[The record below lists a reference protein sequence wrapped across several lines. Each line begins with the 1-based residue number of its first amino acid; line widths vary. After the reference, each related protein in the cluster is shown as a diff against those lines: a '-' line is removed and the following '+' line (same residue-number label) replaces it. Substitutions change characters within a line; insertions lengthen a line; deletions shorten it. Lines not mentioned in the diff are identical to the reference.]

1 MIASAQAYY
10 VLADPRRLMRTL
22 FVLGF
27 LLLQAIFVVAV
38 LWPRRRAFGTGAREL
53 WADARASVRAEP
65 IVAKLAVVALV
76 LVGFAARVYYVTC
89 PMRGDESETYLDYVR
104 QSWWTALSLYSAP
117 NNHVLNTLLEKLAMT
132 AFGPAVWA
140 LRLPALLAGV
150 ALIPAGYAFAR
161 AQFSTGAALITAALL
176 TASAPLIVYSVDGRG
191 YTLLCLF
198 FLLSVPIGAYALRTN
213 NVAAWVALAVT
224 NALGFFAVPVMVYP
238 FGATMIWF
246 FLAAWPRR
254 EIMLSIAATSLA
266 TLVLVADLYAPVAIH
281 LGYRS
286 VIHNN
291 AVLPQPWP
299 LFRAAMPS
307 FLHQYFRDM
316 TDGLP
321 LVVIAV
327 LGIAILVALIFNR
340 RLSRWP
346 VGLLVPSVLWST
358 ALTLANH
365 RVPYTRIYIP
375 VAIVALTTAAAGI
388 AGWPRVTV
396 RWSSL
401 GAVTGAIALLAAF
414 VNSPAMAHSLEF
426 VDASP
431 IANALRTRLRPGD
444 GVITPWWTSDALHY
458 YLERDNADIVP
469 LNTPPWDSTDAPR
482 LAPAMAP
489 RYIVIT
495 PRVGGQ
501 ALDSL
506 LRVMGVDPASF
517 DPPSAPLRFSTTA
530 VYFVTRSALR

>member
-1 MIASAQAYY
+1 MIALLQAYL
-10 VLADPRRLMRTL
+10 LADPRRLMRSL

-27 LLLQAIFVVAV
+27 LVLQAIFVTMV
-38 LWPRRRAFGTGAREL
+38 LWPRRHAFVVGAREL
-53 WADARASVRAEP
+53 GSDWRAAVRAEP
-65 IVAKLAVVALV
+65 AVARLAVIALTF
-76 LVGFAARVYYVTC
+76 VGFVVRAYYVTC
-89 PMRGDESETYLDYVR
+89 PMRGDESETYIDYVR

-117 NNHVLNTLLEKLAMT
+117 NNHVLNTLLEKLSIT
-132 AFGPAVWA
+132 ALGPTVWA

-161 AQFSTGAALITAALL
+161 AQFSTAAALVTAALL
-176 TASAPLIVYSVDGRG
+176 TASAPLIVYSVNGRG
-191 YTLLCLF
+191 YTLLCLA

-213 NVAAWVALAVT
+213 NVAAWIALAVT

-246 FLAAWPRR
+246 FIAAWRRR
-254 EIMLSIAATSLA
+254 EIMISIAVTSIA

-291 AVLPQPWP
+291 AIAPQPWA
-299 LFRAAMPS
+299 FFWTAMPS
-307 FLHQYFRDM
+307 FLDQDYRDM

-321 LVVIAV
+321 PIIIAA
-327 LGIAILVALIFNR
+327 LAIAIVVALIFNR
-340 RLSRWP
+340 RLSRWSIP
-346 VGLLVPSVLWST
+346 LLVPSLLWSI
-358 ALTLANH
+358 ALTLASH

-388 AGWPRVTV
+388 TGWSRVAV
-396 RWSSL
+396 RWSST
-401 GAVTGAIALLAAF
+401 GAVVGAIALLTAF
-414 VNSPAMAHSLEF
+414 VSSPAMAHSLEF

-431 IANALRTRLRPGD
+431 IADALRTQLRPGD

-458 YLERDNADIVP
+458 YLERDGADIVP
-469 LNTPPWDSTDAPR
+469 LNTPPWDSTDPPR
-482 LAPAMAP
+482 LAPAMAR

-495 PRVGGQ
+495 PRPGEQ

-506 LRVMGVDPASF
+506 LRVMGVDPTSF
-517 DPPSAPLRFSTTA
+517 DPPSAPLRFSSSA
-530 VYFVTRSALR
+530 VYFVTRSAPR